1 MVQYLIP
8 KLLYVCLYG
17 VLGSAIPY
25 LSLFYADSLHLPS
38 QQIGIILAIAPFI
51 QSVACPFW
59 TMQVDKRP
67 QWHGMLMAI
76 LMLVGGL
83 SVIALMFI
91 PVFIP
96 ESATSAILSITIAL
110 AVTFAF
116 FGQPVTVLVDSA
128 VLKIL
133 GDNGIYYGKCGSKR
147 KQIHARLNCVGID
160 RRSAIMGIDIKWRLY
175 TCCWLFYW
183 SVWHQ
188 LCVLHIWS

>member
-8 KLLYVCLYG
+8 KLLYICLYG

-59 TMQVDKRP
+59 TMQVDRRP
-67 QWHGMLMAI
+67 HWHGTLMAI
-76 LMLVGGL
+76 LMFIGGL

-91 PVFIP
+91 PVFLSQGTP
-96 ESATSAILSITIAL
+96 STILSITIAL
-110 AVTFAF
+110 AVSFAF

-133 GDNGIYYGKCGSKR
+133 GDNGIYYGKKR
-147 KQIHARLNCVGID
+147 REKKKKAKQI
-160 RRSAIMGIDIKWRLY
+160 
-175 TCCWLFYW
+175 
-183 SVWHQ
+183 
-188 LCVLHIWS
+188 